1 MASCIALKSE
11 GTVPLTI
18 ESKGVR
24 VPPIPLKNYA
34 YGCGVRRRE
43 RNDATALQAIN
54 LWNYV
59 AARVCRLAAGPV
71 EACYRLYV
79 EDSGDHS
86 VVETGR
92 WRWHAGSN
100 AYTCRHI
107 PSIW

>member
-54 LWNYV
+54 PWNYV

-71 EACYRLYV
+71 GRSKHAIDYMWKI
-79 EDSGDHS
+79 
-86 VVETGR
+86 VET
-92 WRWHAGSN
+92 
-100 AYTCRHI
+100 I
-107 PSIW
+107 V